1 MQSHTRTCRRLF
13 TSDFSIFFGA
23 TDSSS
28 LRCWSRYSSRC
39 DFIAF
44 SWNVVGGMC
53 QEIVEEKRWRHLA
66 VKQQLPLHLELLLE
80 KLLLGCLLVAQLENL
95 RVVI

>member
-1 MQSHTRTCRRLF
+1 MLLVACVRKLWHILGRKF
-13 TSDFSIFFGA
+13 
-23 TDSSS
+23 
-28 LRCWSRYSSRC
+28 
-39 DFIAF
+39 
-44 SWNVVGGMC
+44 
-53 QEIVEEKRWRHLA
+53 EEEKTWRHLA

>member
-1 MQSHTRTCRRLF
+1 
-13 TSDFSIFFGA
+13 
-23 TDSSS
+23 
-28 LRCWSRYSSRC
+28 
-39 DFIAF
+39 
-44 SWNVVGGMC
+44 MC